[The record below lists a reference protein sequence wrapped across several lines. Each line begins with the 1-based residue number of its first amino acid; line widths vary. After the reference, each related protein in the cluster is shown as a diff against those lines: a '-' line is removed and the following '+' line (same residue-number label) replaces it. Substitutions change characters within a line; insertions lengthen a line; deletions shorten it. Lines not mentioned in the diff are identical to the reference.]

1 MTTQTTPQMTRITR
15 RSVLRI
21 DWQWCAEWR
30 PLSVSEIR
38 SLPRVS
44 PAQAVNATTPRWA
57 RGTASPGGLGVTCT
71 VYHRGRRLD
80 HDGGGQGS
88 LWWALQCLVD
98 GDIDALE
105 WPLAQDE
112 DGTNED

>member
-1 MTTQTTPQMTRITR
+1 MTMQTTTQTTTITR
-15 RSVLRI
+15 RSRLQT
-21 DWQWCAEWR
+21 DWDWVAEWR
-30 PLSVSEIR
+30 PMTAAELATR
-38 SLPRVS
+38 PLMS
-44 PAQAVNATTPRWA
+44 PAQVLDEPRPAWA
-57 RGTASPGGLGVTCT
+57 RGAASPGGMGVTCT

-88 LWWALQCLVD
+88 LLGALQCLVD

-112 DGTNED
+112 